1 MLDAKV
7 LLGGV
12 WAVVLAIAGA
22 VLVTVRGRIRV
33 LQFTVEHDNLAVSID
48 DPAFGQVQVTYA
60 GIPVTRLWR
69 TRVTLRND
77 TGKDFEKLEVRVFT
91 NEDTMLLGE
100 RIERSASSYKIG
112 YTKAFEGTLALAA
125 GVPPTP
131 QQQHAFNH
139 GRDFLVPVLNRNDW
153 ITWNFLTSVPLA
165 HDGKPQA
172 SGPSVW
178 VEIQQAGLRV
188 RYRPSVPLIHGVP
201 VKTAATLGVIATVVA
216 YLASAYLL
224 RNPWLAAAP
233 SGIVALFGQSIG
245 AHMYKAYRLV
255 IPVVTH

>member
-1 MLDAKV
+1 MLDPKV

-12 WAVVLAIAGA
+12 WAVALAIAGA
-22 VLVTVRGRIRV
+22 VLVSVRGRIRV
-33 LQFTVEHDNLAVSID
+33 LQFTVDHDNLAVSID

-60 GIPVTRLWR
+60 GVPVTRLWM

-91 NEDTMLLGE
+91 NDDTMLLGE
-100 RIERSASSYKIG
+100 RIERSASTYKIG
-112 YTKAFEGTLALAA
+112 YTEAFEGKLALAA
-125 GVPPTP
+125 GVPPTA

-153 ITWNFLTSVPLA
+153 VTWNFLTSVPPA
-165 HDGKPQA
+165 PAGKPQA
-172 SGPSVW
+172 TGPSVW
-178 VEIQQAGLRV
+178 IDIQQAGLRV
-188 RYRPSVPLIHGVP
+188 RYRPNVPLIHGVP
-201 VKTAATLGVIATVVA
+201 TKKAAILAIIATIVA
-216 YLASAYLL
+216 YLASAYFL

-233 SGIVALFGQSIG
+233 SGIVALFGQTIG
-245 AHMYKAYRLV
+245 AYMYKAYRLV